1 MTETRAQHRLGITLV
16 VAAAVAWSTAPF
28 FTRLL
33 PYDSWTILFW
43 RGLFGG
49 GMIMVLMVLL
59 QGRAGLRDLVRIDI
73 NGWLV
78 ASFSTL
84 AMIAFIPAL
93 QLTDV
98 SNVAIIIATGP
109 FLAAGLAWI
118 WLKEIPHRRTMLA
131 SAVALGGV
139 VIIVGGARAGSDI
152 LGIALACFMALAI
165 AAMTV
170 MVRRHRNTSMI
181 AAAALSN
188 FLGSAISLP
197 FAHGITAI
205 TGFDLLILA
214 TFGCLQ
220 VALGLTL
227 FFLGSRLLPSGQAA
241 LISTLETPLMPFWIW
256 VGFGDYPTLR
266 VLAGGAL
273 VMGAVIADII
283 GDVRSQGPSQIP
295 HDAAIEATRIR
306 HAMKIGDRV
315 KVVAVP
321 GSLPSGMGT
330 QALFEACVGRVFPVE
345 GIDDNGLLELHV
357 GEIVGEESFM
367 HSIWIDADCVLP
379 RPNDRV

>member
-1 MTETRAQHRLGITLV
+1 MTETRSQHRLGIALV
-16 VAAAVAWSTAPF
+16 VAAAIAWSTAPL

-43 RGLFGG
+43 RGLFAS
-49 GMIMVLMVLL
+49 GMIVVLMVVL
-59 QGRAGLRDLVRIDI
+59 QGRSGLRDLTRIDK

-78 ASFSTL
+78 ASLSTL

-109 FLAAGLAWI
+109 FLAAALAWI
-118 WLKEIPHRRTMLA
+118 WLREIPHLRTMLA
-131 SAVALGGV
+131 SIAALCGV
-139 VIIVGGARAGSDI
+139 MIIVGGARAGSDVI
-152 LGIALACFMALAI
+152 GIALACFMALAI

-170 MVRRHRNTSMI
+170 MVRRHRNTSMVS
-181 AAAALSN
+181 AAAMSN
-188 FLGSAISLP
+188 VLGSVISIP
-197 FAHGITAI
+197 FASGITGI

-214 TFGCLQ
+214 MFGCFQ

-256 VGFGDYPTLR
+256 VAFAEVPTLR

-283 GDVRSQGPSQIP
+283 GDSRAQRP
-295 HDAAIEATRIR
+295 
-306 HAMKIGDRV
+306 
-315 KVVAVP
+315 P
-321 GSLPSGMGT
+321 G
-330 QALFEACVGRVFPVE
+330 
-345 GIDDNGLLELHV
+345 
-357 GEIVGEESFM
+357 
-367 HSIWIDADCVLP
+367 
-379 RPNDRV
+379 

>member
-1 MTETRAQHRLGITLV
+1 MAESRSQQRLGIALV
-16 VAAAVAWSTAPF
+16 VAAAIAWSTAPF

-43 RGLFGG
+43 RGLFAGI
-49 GMIMVLMVLL
+49 MIMVLMVFL
-59 QGRAGLRDLVRIDI
+59 QGRGRLRDLVRFDI

-84 AMIAFIPAL
+84 AMIAFIPSL

-98 SNVAIIIATGP
+98 SNVAIIVATGP

-131 SAVALGGV
+131 SAVALAGV
-139 VIIVGGARAGSDI
+139 LIIVGGARAGTDI
-152 LGIALACFMALAI
+152 LGVALAIFMALAI

-170 MVRRHRNTSMI
+170 MVRRHRDTPMI

-197 FAHGITAI
+197 FAHGITTV
-205 TGFDLLILA
+205 TGYDLLILA
-214 TFGCLQ
+214 MFGCCQ

-256 VGFGDYPTLR
+256 VGFGEVPTLR
-266 VLAGGAL
+266 VLFGGAL

-283 GDVRSQGPSQIP
+283 GD
-295 HDAAIEATRIR
+295 IR
-306 HAMKIGDRV
+306 
-315 KVVAVP
+315 
-321 GSLPSGMGT
+321 T
-330 QALFEACVGRVFPVE
+330 QR
-345 GIDDNGLLELHV
+345 
-357 GEIVGEESFM
+357 
-367 HSIWIDADCVLP
+367 
-379 RPNDRV
+379 